1 MVDSMGRARQGD
13 ETHYISEKRQIYT
26 ERFICFSVVRA
37 RFIYV
42 SFNRKVYKGYGM
54 SVYKDFL
61 SDLNRGRNPFMLCQV
76 FDENKIDKTQ
86 ELFVQQKMDG
96 ARYCLIVDKN
106 GVRLI
111 GRNSLKD
118 KSYKYPEIIKEAKS
132 LWETGS
138 LKDCILDG
146 EIVVQGKKDIMI
158 KALGLADTHWIF
170 TDFNALQSREHTETP
185 GTIVLLTETTPVMF
199 VVFEYISVITYE
211 TGLLPGRISEH
222 MTFINTAHVMFD
234 KAKEL
239 YEEASS
245 LGLEGIVIK
254 KNLNTYEV
262 GRRSWYWQ
270 KWKAKK
276 EVDAHILGYTTKIRQ
291 VSAILTDKGKCNV
304 AQRIWD
310 DTILKQAVDHT
321 EDHNGET
328 YHIFSEQKLVA
339 VCSCLELT
347 KNNIMR
353 FPVLK
358 EVRE

>member
-1 MVDSMGRARQGD
+1 
-13 ETHYISEKRQIYT
+13 
-26 ERFICFSVVRA
+26 
-37 RFIYV
+37 
-42 SFNRKVYKGYGM
+42 M

-76 FDENKIDKTQ
+76 FDENKIDKSK
-86 ELFVQQKMDG
+86 ELYVQQKMDG
-96 ARYCLIVDKN
+96 ARYCLISDN
-106 GVRLI
+106 DGVRLI

-118 KSYKYPEIIKEAKS
+118 KSYKYPEIIKEAKQ
-132 LWETGS
+132 LWETGG

-146 EIVVQGKKDIMI
+146 EIVVEGKHNAIM
-158 KALGLADTHWIF
+158 KALGIADMHWIF
-170 TDFNALQSREHTETP
+170 TDFNALQSREHTENP
-185 GTIVLLTETTPVMF
+185 GTIELLTQTTPVKF
-199 VVFEYISVITYE
+199 VVFEYITDKYNVMPI
-211 TGLLPGRISEH
+211 GDISDH
-222 MTFINTAHVMFD
+222 MTFINTARLLFD
-234 KAKEL
+234 KTKEL

-245 LGLEGIVIK
+245 LGLEGIVVK
-254 KNLNTYEV
+254 KDLQIYEV
-262 GRRSWYWQ
+262 GKRSWIWQ

-328 YHIFSEQKLVA
+328 YHIFSEQKLTA
-339 VCSCLELT
+339 VCNCLELT